1 MTTADATTLCAK
13 IITNVERV
21 IIGKREVVER
31 TLVGLLAGGHM
42 LFEDVPG
49 VGKTMLARSMARTLG
64 GEFSRIQFTPDL
76 LPSDITGVSI
86 YNQRSGQFTFRP
98 GPVFTNILVAD
109 EVNRA
114 TPRTQSALLEAMEE
128 RQVTVDGTTYPL
140 PQPFM
145 VIATEN
151 PIEYE
156 GVYPLP
162 ESQLDRFLIRQ
173 QIGYPDREAE
183 KRVVRDQLLRHPVLD
198 VEPVATDQDIRDL
211 QQAAARVHVAEG
223 LYDYVLELVA
233 ASRQDD
239 SLYLGASPRGTLA
252 LVRCSQALAVIRGR
266 DYIEPDDIKQLAVAT
281 LAHRML
287 LAPEMRV
294 GDLSTALVVQDLLD
308 RIPVPV

>member
-1 MTTADATTLCAK
+1 MTRIEATALCEA
-13 IITNVERV
+13 IIANVEQV
-21 IIGKREVVER
+21 IVGKREVVER
-31 TLVGLLAGGHM
+31 TLVALLAGGHM

-49 VGKTMLARSMARTLG
+49 VGKTMLARAMARSLG

-86 YNQRSGQFTFRP
+86 YNQRSGQFSFRP
-98 GPVFTNILVAD
+98 GPVFANILVAD

-114 TPRTQSALLEAMEE
+114 TPRTQAALLEAMEE
-128 RQVTVDGTTYPL
+128 RQVTVDGATYPL

-173 QIGYPDREAE
+173 SIGYPDREAE
-183 KRVVRDQLLRHPVLD
+183 KQVVRGQLLQHPLQTLEAVTS
-198 VEPVATDQDIRDL
+198 EADIRRL
-211 QQAAARVHVAEG
+211 QQLTAQVMVAEE
-223 LYDYVLELVA
+223 LYDYVLDLVA
-233 ASRQDD
+233 ATRQHE
-239 SLYLGASPRGTLA
+239 SLYVGASPRGTLA

-266 DYIEPDDIKQLAVAT
+266 DYVEPDDIKQLAVST

-287 LAPEMRV
+287 LAPEMRM
-294 GDLSTALVVQDLLD
+294 GDLTTAQVVHELLD
-308 RIPVPV
+308 RLPVPV

>member
-1 MTTADATTLCAK
+1 MTRIEATALCEA
-13 IITNVERV
+13 IIANVERV
-21 IIGKREVVER
+21 IVGKREVVER
-31 TLVGLLAGGHM
+31 TLVALLAGGHM

-49 VGKTMLARSMARTLG
+49 VGKTMLARAMARSVG

-86 YNQRSGQFTFRP
+86 YNQRSGQFSFRP
-98 GPVFTNILVAD
+98 GPVFANILVAD

-114 TPRTQSALLEAMEE
+114 TPRTQAALLEAMEE
-128 RQVTVDGTTYPL
+128 RQVTVDGATYPL

-173 QIGYPDREAE
+173 SVGYPDREAE
-183 KRVVRDQLLRHPVLD
+183 KQVIKGQLLHHPLHLL
-198 VEPVATDQDIRDL
+198 EAVASEDDIRQL
-211 QQAAARVHVAEG
+211 QQLTAQVLVAEE
-223 LYDYVLELVA
+223 LYDYILDLVA
-233 ASRQDD
+233 ATREHE
-239 SLYLGASPRGTLA
+239 SLYVGASPRGTLA
-252 LVRCSQALAVIRGR
+252 LVRCSQALAIINGR
-266 DYIEPDDIKQLAVAT
+266 DYVEPDDIKRLAVAT

-287 LAPEMRV
+287 LAPEMRM
-294 GDLSTALVVQDLLD
+294 GDLTTGQVVQELLD
-308 RIPVPV
+308 RTPVPV